1 MSDGFV
7 VTDNAV
13 LFLPPRPATT
23 PPLPALRA
31 TNVFGIDFYAGSFF
45 FVYKTLFPIIWN
57 NNHSVSTKLACEFG
71 LEMKG
76 IQIQYGAHLMT
87 IW

>member
-7 VTDNAV
+7 VTDDAMF
-13 LFLPPRPATT
+13 FLPPLPATT

-31 TNVFGIDFYAGSFF
+31 INAFGIDFYAGSFF
-45 FVYKTLFPIIWN
+45 LLFIETLFPIIWN
-57 NNHSVSTKLACEFG
+57 NNHSVSTKLVCEFG

-76 IQIQYGAHLMT
+76 IQI
-87 IW
+87 